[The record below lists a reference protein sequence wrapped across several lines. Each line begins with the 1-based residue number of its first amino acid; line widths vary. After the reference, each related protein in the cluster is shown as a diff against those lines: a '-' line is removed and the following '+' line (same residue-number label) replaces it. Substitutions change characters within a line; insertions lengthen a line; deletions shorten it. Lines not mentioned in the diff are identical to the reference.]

1 MPCRRMLKVI
11 LRMRSDCILLGEV
24 RGAEALDLFDAW
36 NTGHEGGAATLH
48 ANNSHAELRRLKSPI
63 SRNDA
68 APADMEPRIVK
79 VVHMIVHI
87 ARTPEGR
94 RVGAAEGT
102 GGSLPY
108 ESWLINLR
116 NSVTGPVAFA
126 LSIIGIV
133 IAGGVPIFGG
143 DLNGFFRTLIFLVLV
158 MALLVG
164 AQNVMSAFFG
174 RGAEI
179 AALQD
184 PAVQLRYMAA
194 ALLNRV
200 A

>member
-1 MPCRRMLKVI
+1 MHLTLNRQPFALNRTTLFQ
-11 LRMRSDCILLGEV
+11 LG
-24 RGAEALDLFDAW
+24 LFVFLAFIIM
-36 NTGHEGGAATLH
+36 APQH
-48 ANNSHAELRRLKSPI
+48 AFAS
-63 SRNDA
+63 
-68 APADMEPRIVK
+68 
-79 VVHMIVHI
+79 
-87 ARTPEGR
+87 T
-94 RVGAAEGT
+94 GT

-108 ESWLINLR
+108 ESWLTNLQ

-133 IAGGVPIFGG
+133 VAGGVLIFGG

-164 AQNVMSAFFG
+164 AQNVMSTFFG

-179 AALQD
+179 ASIGDAMLHH
-184 PAVQLRYMAA
+184 ATAA
-194 ALLNRV
+194 AAFVTGQMV